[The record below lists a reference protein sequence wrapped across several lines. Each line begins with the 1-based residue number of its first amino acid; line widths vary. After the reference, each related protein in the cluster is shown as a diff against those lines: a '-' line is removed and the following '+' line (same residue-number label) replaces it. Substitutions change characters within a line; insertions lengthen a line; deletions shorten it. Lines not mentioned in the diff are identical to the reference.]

1 MAPRR
6 GVPRYQQIF
15 LHLREKILTG
25 KLSPGERISSEAELS
40 REFEVSRITSQR
52 ALNEL
57 AKAGLVT
64 RARGRGTLVREHVLR
79 RPQIDDTTSEVE
91 ITAQLIDQSRIIGQ
105 TEARLLTFSRE
116 PAPPHVLE
124 KLALEPGSDIY
135 FIERVRSSGGAP
147 FCYLLVYVL
156 EEIGRTFSPAALESR
171 MMLDL
176 IEEAGHEIETFEQVV
191 TASVADAV
199 VADHLEIGAGMPLLS
214 FTRTVYNTDGIPIEY
229 VEASFRPDRFRL
241 SMSLE
246 NASST
251 KRRGRTSAV
260 ATGK

>member
-15 LHLREKILTG
+15 FELREKILTG
-25 KLSPGERISSEAELS
+25 KLSPGERISSEAQLS
-40 REFEVSRITSQR
+40 GEYGVSRITSQR

-64 RARGRGTLVREHVLR
+64 RARGRGTLVRENVLR
-79 RPQIDDTTSEVE
+79 SPQIDDTSSELSM
-91 ITAQLIDQSRIIGQ
+91 TAQFIGQSRIIGQ
-105 TEARLLTFSRE
+105 SEVRLLAFSRE

-135 FIERVRSSGGAP
+135 FIERIRSSDGTP
-147 FCYLLVYVL
+147 FCHASAYVPIA
-156 EEIGRTFSPAALESR
+156 IGRTFSPAALESR
-171 MMLDL
+171 MLIDL
-176 IEEAGHEIETFEQVV
+176 LQEAGHEIATGEQIV

-199 VADHLEIGAGMPLLS
+199 VANHLDISTGTAVLS
-214 FTRTVYNTDGIPIEY
+214 FARTVYNTDGAPIEY
-229 VEASFRPDRFRL
+229 VEASFRPDKFRL

-246 NASST
+246 GASSN
-251 KRRGRTSAV
+251 KKRGRTAAV
-260 ATGK
+260 ATGE